1 PRLVRAMPFLK
12 PRAVTFPDLADG
24 AIYLLVDE
32 PEMDEKAA
40 SKFLTAESVPHLG
53 WLADAVTGVEPFT
66 DAALSAKV
74 EAAMEAAGLT
84 MKQVAQPARVALT
97 GRTKSPGLFE
107 VMELLGR
114 EATLSRLERAIARA
128 KA

>member
-1 PRLVRAMPFLK
+1 
-12 PRAVTFPDLADG
+12 FPDLAEG

-40 SKFLTAESVPHLG
+40 SKFLTAEAAPLLR
-53 WLADAVTGVEPFT
+53 WLIEAVKDVDPFDDAS
-66 DAALSAKV
+66 LSARV
-74 EAAMEAAGLT
+74 ESAMDAAGLT

-114 EATLSRLERAIARA
+114 ESTL
-128 KA
+128 